1 MSCLDAAQRY
11 ELPIPEFLRDYRIR
25 MRARPAYAETYP
37 LNYGGRAPCRRSE
50 PCRGPLDGIRVL
62 DLTTMVSG
70 PVATMMLA
78 DQGRG
83 RDQDRVARGR
93 HHAAIRRH
101 PPGHVGLVPLLQPV
115 QALALRRPQDRRGAR
130 HRAQARRDRRMC
142 LSRTSVRARSSAWV
156 SGEDVVRGLKP
167 DIIFVSI
174 SGFGESGPY
183 AHQRVYDPVIQALCG
198 LCDIQTDNETGRPHM
213 VRTIVP
219 DKTTSVTAA
228 QAITA
233 ALFARERTGKGQHI
247 RLAMLD
253 TMVAYLWPEASSPLT
268 FLDNEPGSGA
278 PAGRARPDLQD
289 GGRLY
294 HRRSDL
300 GRRMGR
306 DVPRIRPRGA
316 RSRTRA
322 SRPRPARGH
331 NRTERRTIMNEEISK
346 WPTAEILARLDREV
360 VPAAP
365 CAQARRGDRG
375 CAGNPE
381 RKSSKCAKIRS
392 SDRCGSPGR
401 RPGSRKPR
409 PRSAPTHPIWGPTTR
424 RFWTS
429 WGTARPRY
437 RASPKQGVVRR
448 RKRKSD

>member
-1 MSCLDAAQRY
+1 M
-11 ELPIPEFLRDYRIR
+11 P
-25 MRARPAYAETYP
+25 
-37 LNYGGRAPCRRSE
+37 
-50 PCRGPLDGIRVL
+50 GPLDGIRVL

-78 DQGRG
+78 DQGADVIKIESPAGDIMRQYGVIHRG
-83 RDQDRVARGR
+83 MSASFLSCNRSKRSLCVDLKTGEGLAIVRKL
-93 HHAAIRRH
+93 AATADVLVQNFR
-101 PPGHVGLVPLLQPV
+101 PGAIERMGL
-115 QALALRRPQDRRGAR
+115 
-130 HRAQARRDRRMC
+130 
-142 LSRTSVRARSSAWV
+142 
-156 SGEDVVRGLKP
+156 GEDVVRGLKP

-268 FLDNEPGSGA
+268 FLDNEQD
-278 PAGRARPDLQD
+278 PARQQAGPDLIFRTAD
-289 GGRLY
+289 GYITAGAISDAEWAGMCRAFGREELIE
-294 HRRSDL
+294 D
-300 GRRMGR
+300 
-306 DVPRIRPRGA
+306 PRFKTA
-316 RSRTRA
+316 A
-322 SRPRPARGH
+322 ARGH

-365 CAQARRGDRG
+365 VLKRGEVIEDAQVIRNGIVEVREDPELGPVRQPRPAARFTETP
-375 CAGNPE
+375 AE
-381 RKSSKCAKIRS
+381 IRS
-392 SDRCGSPGR
+392 NAPYLGADNATILDELGYGAAEI
-401 RPGSRKPR
+401 SRL
-409 PRSAPTHPIWGPTTR
+409 AE
-424 RFWTS
+424 
-429 WGTARPRY
+429 A
-437 RASPKQGVVRR
+437 GVVRR